1 MTAEFHTAA
10 SSSARPGPAKAPS
23 LWILIAISTISPLSM
38 NIYLPSM
45 AGMVTAFETTT
56 GMVQLTMSLFLVSI
70 AVSTILL
77 GPLSDRFGRRPV
89 VLWGLSLY
97 VVSSLLCLLAPTI
110 EALIAA
116 RILQALGGCTG
127 IVLSRAIVR
136 DLYERD
142 KAASMIGYVTMGL
155 AIGPMLAPVIGGL
168 LDQFYG
174 WRGGF
179 YTMPILGIAVLLA
192 AWFNLHET
200 NFKRSSGGG
209 LGVLWQNMCTVMR
222 EPLFWAFSM
231 VVGFT
236 SSVYFAFLGGAP
248 FVAGNILGMAPG
260 EMGFFFMFIAGG
272 YIIGNFV
279 SGRIAERVGILPMI
293 VFGSIL
299 PTLAVAVVA
308 GVLILDIGHPLALF
322 VPMFFVGLGNGICLP
337 SAVAGAVSAKAE
349 LAGAA
354 SGLAGSIQIGSGAV
368 ASAVVAWMLSDTMWP
383 TTAWPM
389 VGTMIVCVI
398 ATLVS
403 VVAVKAFDSGTE
415 SV

>member
-1 MTAEFHTAA
+1 MTAEFQSEAT
-10 SSSARPGPAKAPS
+10 STIRQRPAKPPS

-45 AGMVTAFETTT
+45 AGMVTAFGTTT

-70 AVSTILL
+70 AVSTIVL

-89 VLWGLSLY
+89 VLWGMALY
-97 VVSSLLCLLAPTI
+97 VVSSVLCLLAPTI

-116 RILQALGGCTG
+116 RVLQALGGCTG

-142 KAASMIGYVTMGL
+142 KAASMIGYVTMGM
-155 AIGPMLAPVIGGL
+155 AIGPMLAPVVGGL

-174 WRGGF
+174 WQGGF
-179 YTMPILGIAVLLA
+179 YTMLILGIAVLGV

-209 LGVLWQNMCTVMR
+209 LGLLWQNMCTVMR
-222 EPLFWAFSM
+222 EPVFWAYSL

-248 FVAGNILGMAPG
+248 FIAGNILGMPPS
-260 EMGFFFMFIAGG
+260 EMGFYFTFIAVG
-272 YIIGNFV
+272 YIIGNFI
-279 SGRIAERVGILPMI
+279 SGRIAERIGVFPMI

-299 PTLAVAVVA
+299 PAIAVAAVA
-308 GVLILDIGHPLALF
+308 LVLILDIGYPLALF

-337 SAVAGAVSAKAE
+337 SAVSGAVSAKAD

-354 SGLAGSIQIGSGAV
+354 SGLAGSIQIGSGAIS
-368 ASAVVAWMLSDTMWP
+368 SALVAWMLSDTMWP

-389 VGTMIVCVI
+389 VGAMIVCVV

-403 VVAVKAFDSGTE
+403 VVAIKVYEGRDSA
-415 SV
+415 

>member
-1 MTAEFHTAA
+1 MTAEFQSEVTTATRQRP
-10 SSSARPGPAKAPS
+10 ARPPS

-45 AGMVTAFETTT
+45 AGMVTAFDTTT

-70 AVSTILL
+70 AVSTIVL

-89 VLWGLSLY
+89 VLWGMALY
-97 VVSSLLCLLAPTI
+97 VVSSVLCLLAPTI

-116 RILQALGGCTG
+116 RVLQALGGCTG

-142 KAASMIGYVTMGL
+142 KAASMIGYVTMGM

-179 YTMPILGIAVLLA
+179 YTMLVLGIAVLGI

-200 NFKRSSGGG
+200 NFKRSEGAG
-209 LGVLWQNMCTVMR
+209 LGTLWRNMRTVMR
-222 EPLFWAFSM
+222 LPVFWAFSL

-248 FVAGNILGMAPG
+248 FIAGNILGMPPS
-260 EMGFFFMFIAGG
+260 EMGFYFTFIAVG
-272 YIIGNFV
+272 YIIGNFI
-279 SGRIAERVGILPMI
+279 SGRIAERIGVYPMI
-293 VFGSIL
+293 VFGSVL
-299 PTLAVAVVA
+299 PTIAVAAVSL
-308 GVLILDIGHPLALF
+308 VLILDIGHPLALF

-337 SAVAGAVSAKAE
+337 SAVSGAVSAKAD

-354 SGLAGSIQIGSGAV
+354 SGLAGSIQIGSGAIT
-368 ASAVVAWMLSDTMWP
+368 SALVAWMLSDTMWP

-389 VGTMIVCVI
+389 VGAMIVCVI

-403 VVAVKAFDSGTE
+403 VVAIKVFEERE

>member
-1 MTAEFHTAA
+1 MTAEFQTEAA
-10 SSSARPGPAKAPS
+10 STTRQRPARPPS

-45 AGMVTAFETTT
+45 AGMVTAFGTTT

-70 AVSTILL
+70 AVSTVIL

-89 VLWGLSLY
+89 VLWGMALY
-97 VVSSLLCLLAPTI
+97 VVSSVLCLLAPTI

-116 RILQALGGCTG
+116 RVLQAFGGCTG

-142 KAASMIGYVTMGL
+142 KAASMIGYVTMGM

-168 LDQFYG
+168 LDEVYG

-179 YTMPILGIAVLLA
+179 YTMLGLGIAVLA
-192 AWFNLHET
+192 VAWVNLHET
-200 NFKRSSGGG
+200 NFKRSKGSG
-209 LGVLWQNMCTVMR
+209 LKTLWRNMRTVMR
-222 EPLFWAFSM
+222 EPLFWAFSL

-248 FVAGNILGMAPG
+248 FIAGNILGMPPG
-260 EMGFFFMFIAGG
+260 EMGFYFMFIAAG
-272 YIIGNFV
+272 YILGNFI
-279 SGRIAERVGILPMI
+279 SGRIAERIGVFPMI
-293 VFGSIL
+293 VFGSVL
-299 PTLAVAVVA
+299 PALAVAAVSL
-308 GVLILDIGHPLALF
+308 VLIIGIGHPLALF

-337 SAVAGAVSAKAE
+337 SAVSGAVSAKAD

-354 SGLAGSIQIGSGAV
+354 SGLAGSMQIGSGAI
-368 ASAVVAWMLSDTMWP
+368 ASALVAWMLSDTMWP

-398 ATLVS
+398 ASLAS
-403 VVAVKAFDSGTE
+403 VVAIKVFESRSE

>member
-1 MTAEFHTAA
+1 MTAEFQSEAT
-10 SSSARPGPAKAPS
+10 STIRQRPARPPS

-45 AGMVTAFETTT
+45 AGMVTAFDTTT

-70 AVSTILL
+70 AVSTIVL

-89 VLWGLSLY
+89 VLWGMVLY
-97 VVSSLLCLLAPTI
+97 VVSSVLCLLAPTI

-116 RILQALGGCTG
+116 RVLQALGGCTG
-127 IVLSRAIVR
+127 IVLSRAIIR

-155 AIGPMLAPVIGGL
+155 AIGPMLAPVVGGL

-174 WRGGF
+174 WQGGF
-179 YTMPILGIAVLLA
+179 YTMPILGIAVLGV
-192 AWFNLHET
+192 AWYNLHET
-200 NFKRSSGGG
+200 NFKRSPGGG
-209 LGVLWQNMCTVMR
+209 LGLLWQNMCTVMR
-222 EPLFWAFSM
+222 EPVFWAFSL

-248 FVAGNILGMAPG
+248 FIAGNILGMPPS
-260 EMGFFFMFIAGG
+260 EMGFYFTFIAVG
-272 YIIGNFV
+272 YIIGNFI
-279 SGRIAERVGILPMI
+279 SGRIAERIGVFPMI
-293 VFGSIL
+293 VFGSVL
-299 PTLAVAVVA
+299 PAIAVAAVA
-308 GVLILDIGHPLALF
+308 LVLILDIGYPLALF

-337 SAVAGAVSAKAE
+337 SAVSGAVSAKAD

-354 SGLAGSIQIGSGAV
+354 SGLAGSIQIGSGAIS
-368 ASAVVAWMLSDTMWP
+368 SALVAWMLSDTMWP

-398 ATLVS
+398 ASLAS
-403 VVAVKAFDSGTE
+403 VVAIKVYEGRE